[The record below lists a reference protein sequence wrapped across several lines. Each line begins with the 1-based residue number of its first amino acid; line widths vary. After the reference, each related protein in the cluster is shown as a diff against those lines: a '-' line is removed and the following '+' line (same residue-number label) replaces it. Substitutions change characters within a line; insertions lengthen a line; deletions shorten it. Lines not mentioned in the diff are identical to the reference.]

1 MNQKVDFLIRYEHK
15 IRELESVMLLKL
27 ELERR
32 GYTVGLVCNY
42 EHRHDYEPKVLIVP
56 AGYYTEHFMYEM
68 CKYSIRKIANLQLEQ
83 LFQSRNEENL
93 DSPFNIYGYGRKI
106 LHFLWG
112 KQVQHRLCY
121 GGLDVAHTVITGQLN
136 TDLLRGKFK
145 DQLITKETLA
155 CRYNLDFQ
163 KKWYLFLSSFAYCN
177 MDAIQVHL
185 TKKVLGLESYNYFKQ
200 LSDES
205 RDSILRWFQ
214 NALMTHPDTIIIYRP
229 HPDELNDEQL
239 MQMVRDYPN
248 FYVIADLAM
257 KHWVNACDKV
267 YNWYSTGQVDV
278 VLLHKPYRFLRPYV
292 IKEDVDYKLF
302 LGMDSIKD
310 AQAFQDDFTNMEYR
324 DIINRSLF
332 DSYYYIPQNYIYQNI
347 CDYLEQMLLT
357 DKYDIKLNFK
367 ENLYVGLLTNKI
379 RLIDAM
385 KKSIGKNLFMNIK
398 NMLKPVRS
406 IDIEFQKAI
415 ADNFDK
421 NVANQKDIDE
431 IEARLKPLIY
441 E

>member
-177 MDAIQVHL
+177 MDAI
-185 TKKVLGLESYNYFKQ
+185 
-200 LSDES
+200 
-205 RDSILRWFQ
+205 
-214 NALMTHPDTIIIYRP
+214 
-229 HPDELNDEQL
+229 
-239 MQMVRDYPN
+239 
-248 FYVIADLAM
+248 
-257 KHWVNACDKV
+257 
-267 YNWYSTGQVDV
+267 
-278 VLLHKPYRFLRPYV
+278 
-292 IKEDVDYKLF
+292 
-302 LGMDSIKD
+302 
-310 AQAFQDDFTNMEYR
+310 
-324 DIINRSLF
+324 
-332 DSYYYIPQNYIYQNI
+332 
-347 CDYLEQMLLT
+347 
-357 DKYDIKLNFK
+357 
-367 ENLYVGLLTNKI
+367 
-379 RLIDAM
+379 
-385 KKSIGKNLFMNIK
+385 
-398 NMLKPVRS
+398 
-406 IDIEFQKAI
+406 
-415 ADNFDK
+415 
-421 NVANQKDIDE
+421 
-431 IEARLKPLIY
+431 
-441 E
+441 

>member
-15 IRELESVMLLKL
+15 VRELESVMLLKL

-32 GYTVGLVCNY
+32 GYIVGLVCNY
-42 EHRHDYEPKVLIVP
+42 EHRYDYEPKVLIVP

-68 CKYSIRKIANLQLEQ
+68 CKYNIRKIANLQLEQ
-83 LFQSRNEENL
+83 LYENRNEENL

-121 GGLDVAHTVITGQLN
+121 GGLDVNHTVVTGQLN

-145 DQLITKETLA
+145 TQLMMKEPLA
-155 CRYNLDFQ
+155 CRYNLDVQ
-163 KKWYLFLSSFAYCN
+163 KKWYLFVSSFAYCN
-177 MDAIQVHL
+177 MDTFQVNL
-185 TKKVLGLESYNYFKQ
+185 IKKIIGLDSYNYFKQ
-200 LSDES
+200 LSNDS
-205 RDSILRWFQ
+205 RDSILWWFR
-214 NALMTHPDTIIIYRP
+214 NALITHPDTIIIYRP
-229 HPDELNDEQL
+229 HPDEQNDEQL
-239 MQMVRDYPN
+239 MQIAHDYPN
-248 FYVIADLAM
+248 FHVIADLAM

-278 VLLHKPYRFLRPYV
+278 VMLHKPYRFLRPYV
-292 IKEDVDYKLF
+292 IKEDLDYKLF
-302 LGMDSIKD
+302 LDMDSIKD
-310 AQAFQDDFTNMEYR
+310 EQAFQDDFANMEYR
-324 DIINRSLF
+324 DIIDKSLF
-332 DSYYYIPQNYIYQNI
+332 DSYYYIPQNYIYQNM

-367 ENLYVGLLTNKI
+367 ENLYVALQTNKI
-379 RLIDAM
+379 RLMDALRKTIGDNLTESI
-385 KKSIGKNLFMNIK
+385 KK
-398 NMLKPVRS
+398 MLKPQ
-406 IDIEFQKAI
+406 INDFEYQKAI
-415 ADNFDK
+415 ADSFDK

-431 IEARLKPLIY
+431 IEARLKTLIY

>member
-214 NALMTHPDTIIIYRP
+214 NALMTHPGSPAKFR
-229 HPDELNDEQL
+229 
-239 MQMVRDYPN
+239 V
-248 FYVIADLAM
+248 
-257 KHWVNACDKV
+257 
-267 YNWYSTGQVDV
+267 
-278 VLLHKPYRFLRPYV
+278 
-292 IKEDVDYKLF
+292 
-302 LGMDSIKD
+302 
-310 AQAFQDDFTNMEYR
+310 
-324 DIINRSLF
+324 
-332 DSYYYIPQNYIYQNI
+332 
-347 CDYLEQMLLT
+347 
-357 DKYDIKLNFK
+357 
-367 ENLYVGLLTNKI
+367 
-379 RLIDAM
+379 
-385 KKSIGKNLFMNIK
+385 
-398 NMLKPVRS
+398 
-406 IDIEFQKAI
+406 
-415 ADNFDK
+415 
-421 NVANQKDIDE
+421 
-431 IEARLKPLIY
+431 
-441 E
+441 